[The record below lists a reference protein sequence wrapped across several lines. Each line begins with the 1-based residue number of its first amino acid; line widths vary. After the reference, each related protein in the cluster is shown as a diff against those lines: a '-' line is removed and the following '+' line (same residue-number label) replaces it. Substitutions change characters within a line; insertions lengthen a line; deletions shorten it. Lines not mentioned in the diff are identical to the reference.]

1 VAQVE
6 QGTLGRSE
14 PVWFNRC
21 MRGRLL
27 EREAELRGLREAL
40 DEACQGR
47 GSVVLISGE
56 AGIGKTSLVRAFA
69 ASAADWARIRV
80 GVCDDLETPR
90 TLGPFRDMARLAGGP
105 LAGALEPV
113 AERDAVFG
121 AAWQELADATTVMIV
136 EDVHWADDATL
147 DVLRYLAWRAGELPS
162 VLVLTYRDEE
172 LRDDHPLRR
181 LLGTLARRGVRRLEP
196 RRLSAGAV
204 ERLAAARGLDPGVVL
219 HATGGN
225 PFFVAEVL
233 ASPDVEVP
241 ATVRDAVLARVAELG
256 EGAQRSLELLST
268 VPGRVERWLVDGLLG
283 DAAGQLEEAERRG
296 LLEAD
301 EAHVWFRHELARR
314 AIEQGLPSTARL
326 AHNRRVLAALAARP
340 HVELSRLAHHAR
352 AAGEAELVVEYGL
365 AAAREAAGAGAFHE
379 ALDHYELA
387 LRSARPLPDERRATV
402 LEDSVWV
409 LYNLSRFDLAVAR
422 AREVVRLR
430 EPLGDRATLGQ
441 ALTTLSRMLYM
452 VNDPAGSEAAA
463 TRAVGLL
470 EPLGDLGRLA
480 RAATYLAAILTLT
493 DRPEEAIAWAR
504 RALELGERTGQWDV
518 AAHSLNYL
526 GYAMLDLGDPAGATH
541 LRRAVAVARE
551 AHHYE
556 YAQRAWTN
564 LVEGLYRLGRFDE
577 LDEPIERGL
586 AYSREYGFASHEY
599 NLEAHRCML
608 LTLRGRWDE
617 AEAGLRRLLA
627 VEEDPGVL
635 ASFGLS
641 ALGRLLA
648 RRADP
653 DAAGLLER
661 AWGAATRTNSVQAIA
676 LAGIAR
682 VEAAWLAGDHRAA
695 RELAELPLARTAGR
709 GAERYRGELLRYL
722 ARSGA
727 EVAACESCPPEHE
740 LGIQGDWRGAAAA
753 WGALGAP
760 YEQALELLEAGR
772 QPELLQALA
781 TLEALGAVAA
791 ADLARRELRR
801 IGVTRL
807 PSRPLPRTR
816 ANPAGLT
823 DRQLE
828 VLDLLAQ
835 GLTNAEIAD
844 RLVVSV
850 RTVDHHVA
858 AILSKLNVRTRREAV
873 RAYASTR

>member
-1 VAQVE
+1 
-6 QGTLGRSE
+6 
-14 PVWFNRC
+14 
-21 MRGRLL
+21 
-27 EREAELRGLREAL
+27 
-40 DEACQGR
+40 
-47 GSVVLISGE
+47 
-56 AGIGKTSLVRAFA
+56 
-69 ASAADWARIRV
+69 
-80 GVCDDLETPR
+80 
-90 TLGPFRDMARLAGGP
+90 
-105 LAGALEPV
+105 
-113 AERDAVFG
+113 
-121 AAWQELADATTVMIV
+121 
-136 EDVHWADDATL
+136 
-147 DVLRYLAWRAGELPS
+147 
-162 VLVLTYRDEE
+162 
-172 LRDDHPLRR
+172 
-181 LLGTLARRGVRRLEP
+181 
-196 RRLSAGAV
+196 
-204 ERLAAARGLDPGVVL
+204 
-219 HATGGN
+219 
-225 PFFVAEVL
+225 
-233 ASPDVEVP
+233 
-241 ATVRDAVLARVAELG
+241 VRDAVLARVAELG
-256 EGAQRSLELLST
+256 EDAQRSLELLST

-283 DAAGQLEEAERRG
+283 NAAGQLEEAERRG

-314 AIEQGLPSTARL
+314 AIERELPSTARL
-326 AHNRRVLAALAARP
+326 AHNRRVLAAPAAQPR
-340 HVELSRLAHHAR
+340 VELSRLAHHAR

-387 LRSARPLPDERRATV
+387 LRSAQPLPDERRATI

-409 LYNLSRFDLAVAR
+409 LYNLSRFELAVAR

-430 EPLGDRATLGQ
+430 EPLGDRGALGQ
-441 ALTTLSRMLYM
+441 
-452 VNDPAGSEAAA
+452 
-463 TRAVGLL
+463 
-470 EPLGDLGRLA
+470 
-480 RAATYLAAILTLT
+480 
-493 DRPEEAIAWAR
+493 
-504 RALELGERTGQWDV
+504 ALELGERTGQRDV
-518 AAHSLNYL
+518 VAHSLNYL
-526 GYAMLDLGDPAGATH
+526 GYAMLDLGDLGGVAH

-551 AHHYE
+551 AHQYE
-556 YAQRAWTN
+556 YAQRAYTN

-577 LDEPIERGL
+577 LDEPIGRGL

-608 LTLRGRWDE
+608 LTLRGCWDE

-695 RELAELPLARTAGR
+695 RELAELPLERTAGR

-722 ARSGA
+722 ARGGV
-727 EVAACESCPPEHE
+727 EVSAFEGCPPEYK

-772 QPELLQALA
+772 QPELLQALG

-791 ADLARRELRR
+791 ADLARRELRG

-858 AILSKLNVRTRREAV
+858 AILSKLNVRTRREAA